1 MPAFVVLTVYWPRRV
16 VARPRSYVKLG
27 CSVAVP
33 HVIFQVLHSGLALV
47 DEHGRPAPA
56 LPGLGSVVSVRDLL
70 GAINSTVVTLSNIA
84 EATAVMSTS
93 STITRNGEPLARFAA
108 QMATYSNTPV
118 RRRIPTMIIML

>member
-1 MPAFVVLTVYWPRRV
+1 MPAFVVLTGYWPQHV

-33 HVIFQVLHSGLALV
+33 HVIFQVLHSGLATLV

-56 LPGLGSVVSVRDLL
+56 LPGLGPVVSARDLL

-93 STITRNGEPLARFAA
+93 STITRDGEPLARFAA
-108 QMATYSNTPV
+108 QMAT
-118 RRRIPTMIIML
+118 